1 MVFRIICSVMTAL
14 FGLAVAVQY
23 NDPDPVRWMTIY
35 GAACVLSAW
44 ATGRGTVPRAP
55 VFVVGL
61 VALIWGL
68 RIASAVYGR
77 AGFAEMFQAW
87 EMKSAPIEEA
97 REAGGL
103 LIVAGWMSVLAIR
116 ASLAR
121 TPRSPGAVFRSGD
134 SSG

>member
-1 MVFRIICSVMTAL
+1 MTAL

-23 NDPDPVRWMTIY
+23 NDRDPVRWMTIY

-44 ATGRGTVPRAP
+44 ATGRGRVPLAP
-55 VFVVGL
+55 LLVVGL

-68 RIASAVYGR
+68 RIGSAVYGR
-77 AGFAEMFQAW
+77 AEFAEMFQAW
-87 EMKSAPIEEA
+87 EMKSAPIEET

-103 LIVAGWMSVLAIR
+103 LIVAGWMSVLAIQ

-121 TPRSPGAVFRSGD
+121 TPRSPVPVFHPGD
-134 SSG
+134 SKEKHDVPEAQ